1 MCAKFSGLHHRSLY
15 ATTLVSRYV
24 VHLQEGILRVLRC
37 AKVLMITV
45 SLLMWQ
51 PLTLLLFDGQ
61 VSFPPLVFT
70 FDAD

>member
-1 MCAKFSGLHHRSLY
+1 MCVKFSGLHHHSLY
-15 ATTLVSRYV
+15 ATTLVSSYV
-24 VHLQEGILRVLRC
+24 VHLQKRISRVSCC

-45 SLLMWQ
+45 SLLMCQ
-51 PLTLLLFDGQ
+51 PLTLLLFGWQ